1 MLTELQHESAPGLP
15 FEAWDIDTMQASDGP
30 RIADSSMTPPLACLF
45 SAASDHSL
53 ISTGK
58 ERDSESGNDYFPAR
72 YYGSSMGRFL
82 SPDPFIPFNLKKDR
96 FQAWIANPQHWNKY
110 AYALNNPLKFTDPTG
125 MTETVYYFL
134 SKNLT
139 DAQRDFV
146 NKHLGE
152 IEGAIADKMH
162 KAGIKDVVFKDGSQ
176 LSSSQVNKML
186 ADQPKGVNTLNF
198 TNTSFRGSSS
208 DANGGTN
215 GMISVVFM
223 GNFAKSGEVS
233 TDLVQALANVG
244 AHELGHG
251 MGFYS
256 HTTPTCGSMCDQIY
270 NLFNHDLMN
279 ENQGNFGI
287 TTPKNYDMSIPQN
300 RQAVEEINAQPEY
313 QPQ

>member
-1 MLTELQHESAPGLP
+1 
-15 FEAWDIDTMQASDGP
+15 
-30 RIADSSMTPPLACLF
+30 
-45 SAASDHSL
+45 
-53 ISTGK
+53 
-58 ERDSESGNDYFPAR
+58 
-72 YYGSSMGRFL
+72 
-82 SPDPFIPFNLKKDR
+82 
-96 FQAWIANPQHWNKY
+96 
-110 AYALNNPLKFTDPTG
+110 
-125 MTETVYYFL
+125 
-134 SKNLT
+134 
-139 DAQRDFV
+139 
-146 NKHLGE
+146 
-152 IEGAIADKMH
+152 
-162 KAGIKDVVFKDGSQ
+162 
-176 LSSSQVNKML
+176 
-186 ADQPKGVNTLNF
+186 
-198 TNTSFRGSSS
+198 
-208 DANGGTN
+208 
-215 GMISVVFM
+215 MISVVFM

>member
-1 MLTELQHESAPGLP
+1 
-15 FEAWDIDTMQASDGP
+15 
-30 RIADSSMTPPLACLF
+30 
-45 SAASDHSL
+45 
-53 ISTGK
+53 
-58 ERDSESGNDYFPAR
+58 
-72 YYGSSMGRFL
+72 
-82 SPDPFIPFNLKKDR
+82 
-96 FQAWIANPQHWNKY
+96 
-110 AYALNNPLKFTDPTG
+110 LKFTDPTG